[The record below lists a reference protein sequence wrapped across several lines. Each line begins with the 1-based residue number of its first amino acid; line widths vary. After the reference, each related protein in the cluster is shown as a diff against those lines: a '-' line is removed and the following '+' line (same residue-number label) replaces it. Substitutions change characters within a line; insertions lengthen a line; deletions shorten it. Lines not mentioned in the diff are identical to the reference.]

1 MCNLPQ
7 IPDYLYRIL
16 IVGGCGS
23 GKINALP
30 NLISHEPHID
40 KTNLYVKD
48 PNESKYQWLI
58 NKRIFE

>member
-40 KTNLYVKD
+40 KKQIYM
-48 PNESKYQWLI
+48 
-58 NKRIFE
+58 